1 MLADYKGLSEIMYWL
16 IYFHSFNVD
25 VEQGESRF
33 EGVDP
38 AAVLLILAGV
48 TA

>member
-1 MLADYKGLSEIMYWL
+1 MLADSKGLSEIIYWL
-16 IYFHSFNVD
+16 MYFHSFNVD
-25 VEQGESRF
+25 VEQGENGF